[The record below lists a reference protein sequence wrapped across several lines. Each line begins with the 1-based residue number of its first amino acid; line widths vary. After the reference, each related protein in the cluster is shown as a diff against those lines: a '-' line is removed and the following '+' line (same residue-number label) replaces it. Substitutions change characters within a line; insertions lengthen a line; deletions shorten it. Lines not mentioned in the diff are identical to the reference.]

1 MLFPIQC
8 FHCGREVRGTTHTQK
23 GYRVDY
29 YLLHT
34 GRTEW
39 ALLKNP
45 EEDMPLRHYLKLTQ
59 PVDIISCTDCY
70 AKTEIK
76 KWLDDDFNGCR
87 SILDDEKVGG
97 PEKVSSPGVDRG

>member
-1 MLFPIQC
+1 
-8 FHCGREVRGTTHTQK
+8 
-23 GYRVDY
+23 
-29 YLLHT
+29 
-34 GRTEW
+34 
-39 ALLKNP
+39 
-45 EEDMPLRHYLKLTQ
+45 LTQ
-59 PVDIISCTDCY
+59 PVDIISCADCY